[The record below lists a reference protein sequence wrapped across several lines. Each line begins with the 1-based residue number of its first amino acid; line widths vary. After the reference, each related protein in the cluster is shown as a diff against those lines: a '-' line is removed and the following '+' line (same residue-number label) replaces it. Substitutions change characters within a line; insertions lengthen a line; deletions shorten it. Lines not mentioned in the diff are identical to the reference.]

1 MSDSRP
7 IGVFDSGLGGLTVAN
22 AIKEKL
28 PNENIVYL
36 GDTARVPYGN
46 KSTLL
51 VTGYATQ
58 ITNFLLGENAKLIV
72 VACNTASALALP
84 ALQSKYQVPI
94 LGVII
99 PGSQAAVHATRNK
112 HVGVIGTIATIN
124 SNAYNKV
131 LNEIESSIQ
140 ITAQA
145 CPLFVPLV
153 EEGWLNGPVPSEI
166 TASYLK
172 SINVANVDT
181 LILGCTH
188 YPLLKPMIRDHV
200 NDNTVLIDSAET
212 VAKETATILLEKKMS
227 ADGSNKG
234 LLKCF
239 VTDSP
244 IQFEGIAKR
253 FLGYSLDN
261 VQTVPLH

>member
-1 MSDSRP
+1 MPDNRP
-7 IGVFDSGLGGLTVAN
+7 IGVFDSGLGGLTVAK

-84 ALQSKYQVPI
+84 ALQSKFLVPI

-112 HVGVIGTIATIN
+112 HVGVIGTTATIN
-124 SNAYNKV
+124 SNAYA
-131 LNEIESSIQ
+131 LALREIESSIQ
-140 ITAQA
+140 ITTQA

-172 SINVANVDT
+172 NINMKNVDT

-188 YPLLKPMIRDHV
+188 YPLLKPMIQDIV

-212 VAKETATILLEKKMS
+212 VAEEVAIILIEKKMS
-227 ADGSNKG
+227 ADSSNKG

-244 IQFEGIAKR
+244 IQFENIAKR
-253 FLGYSLDN
+253 FLGYSLNN
-261 VQTVPLH
+261 VQTVQIH

>member
-1 MSDSRP
+1 MPDSRP
-7 IGVFDSGLGGLTVAN
+7 IGVFDSGLGGLTVAK

-84 ALQSKYQVPI
+84 ALQSEFLVPI

-112 HVGVIGTIATIN
+112 HVGVIGTTATIN
-124 SNAYNKV
+124 SNAYTQA
-131 LNEIESSIQ
+131 LREIESSIQ
-140 ITAQA
+140 ITTQA

-172 SINVANVDT
+172 NINVENVDT

-188 YPLLKPMIRDHV
+188 YPLLKPMIQDIV
-200 NDNTVLIDSAET
+200 NDNTVLIDSSET
-212 VAKETATILLEKKMS
+212 VAEEVAIILIEKKMS
-227 ADGSNKG
+227 ADTSNKG

-244 IQFEGIAKR
+244 IQFENIAKR
-253 FLGYSLDN
+253 FLGYSLNN
-261 VQTVPLH
+261 VQTVPIH

>member
-46 KSTLL
+46 KSTFL

-72 VACNTASALALP
+72 VACNTASALSLP
-84 ALQSKYQVPI
+84 VLQSEFQVPI
-94 LGVII
+94 LGVVI

-124 SNAYNKV
+124 SNAYNQALRK
-131 LNEIESSIQ
+131 IETSIQ

-188 YPLLKPMIRDHV
+188 YPLLKPIIQDIV

-212 VAKETATILLEKKMS
+212 VAEEVATILLEKKMS
-227 ADGSNKG
+227 VNSSNKG

-244 IQFEGIAKR
+244 IQFESIAER
-253 FLGYSLDN
+253 FLGYSLNN
-261 VQTVPLH
+261 VQTVPIH

>member
-1 MSDSRP
+1 MPDSRP
-7 IGVFDSGLGGLTVAN
+7 IGVFDSGLGGLTVAK

-84 ALQSKYQVPI
+84 ALQSEFLVPI
-94 LGVII
+94 LGEII

-112 HVGVIGTIATIN
+112 HVGVIGTTATIN
-124 SNAYNKV
+124 SNAYTQA
-131 LNEIESSIQ
+131 LREIESSIQ
-140 ITAQA
+140 ITTQA

-172 SINVANVDT
+172 NINVENVDT

-188 YPLLKPMIRDHV
+188 YPLLKPMIQDIV

-212 VAKETATILLEKKMS
+212 VAEEVAIILIEKKMS
-227 ADGSNKG
+227 ADSSNKG

-244 IQFEGIAKR
+244 IQFENIAKR
-253 FLGYSLDN
+253 FLGYSLNN
-261 VQTVPLH
+261 VQTVPIH

>member
-1 MSDSRP
+1 MPDSRP
-7 IGVFDSGLGGLTVAN
+7 IGVFDSGLGGLTVAK

-72 VACNTASALALP
+72 AACNTASALALP
-84 ALQSKYQVPI
+84 ALQSEFLVPI

-112 HVGVIGTIATIN
+112 HVGVIGTTATIN
-124 SNAYNKV
+124 SNAYTQA
-131 LNEIESSIQ
+131 LREIESSIQ
-140 ITAQA
+140 ITTQA

-172 SINVANVDT
+172 NINVENVDT

-188 YPLLKPMIRDHV
+188 YPLLKPMIQDIV

-212 VAKETATILLEKKMS
+212 VAEEVAIILIEKKMS
-227 ADGSNKG
+227 ADSSNKG

-244 IQFEGIAKR
+244 IQFENIAKR
-253 FLGYSLDN
+253 FLGYSLNN
-261 VQTVPLH
+261 VQTVPIH

>member
-1 MSDSRP
+1 MPDSRP
-7 IGVFDSGLGGLTVAN
+7 IGVFDSGLGGLTVAK
-22 AIKEKL
+22 AIKAKL

-51 VTGYATQ
+51 VTDYATQ
-58 ITNFLLGENAKLIV
+58 IINFLLEENAKLIV

-84 ALQSKYQVPI
+84 ALQSEFQVQI
-94 LGVII
+94 LGVIL
-99 PGSQAAVHATRNK
+99 PGSKAAVHATRNK

-124 SNAYNKV
+124 SKAYTKA

-166 TASYLK
+166 TDSYLK
-172 SINVANVDT
+172 SISGANVDT

-188 YPLLKPMIRDHV
+188 YPLLKPIIQEHV
-200 NDNTVLIDSAET
+200 NDNTILIDSA
-212 VAKETATILLEKKMS
+212 VAVAEEAATILLEKKMR
-227 ADGSNKG
+227 ADSSNKG

-244 IQFEGIAKR
+244 IQFESIAER

-261 VQTVPLH
+261 VRTVPIH

>member
-1 MSDSRP
+1 MPDSRP
-7 IGVFDSGLGGLTVAN
+7 IGVFDSGLGGLTVAK

-84 ALQSKYQVPI
+84 ALQSEFLVPI

-112 HVGVIGTIATIN
+112 HVGVIGTTATIN
-124 SNAYNKV
+124 SNAYTQA
-131 LNEIESSIQ
+131 LREIESSIQ
-140 ITAQA
+140 ITTQA

-172 SINVANVDT
+172 NINMKNVDT

-188 YPLLKPMIRDHV
+188 YPLLKPIIQDIV

-212 VAKETATILLEKKMS
+212 VAEEVAIILIEKKMS
-227 ADGSNKG
+227 ADSSNKG

-244 IQFEGIAKR
+244 IQFENIAKR
-253 FLGYSLDN
+253 FLGYSLNN
-261 VQTVPLH
+261 VQTVPIH

>member
-1 MSDSRP
+1 MPDSRP
-7 IGVFDSGLGGLTVAN
+7 IGVFDSGLGGLTVAK

-51 VTGYATQ
+51 VTDYATQ
-58 ITNFLLGENAKLIV
+58 ITNFLLEENAKLIV

-84 ALQSKYQVPI
+84 ALQSEFQVQI
-94 LGVII
+94 LGVIL
-99 PGSQAAVHATRNK
+99 PGSKAAVHATRNK

-124 SNAYNKV
+124 SNAYSQA
-131 LNEIESSIQ
+131 LNEIDSSIQ

-153 EEGWLNGPVPSEI
+153 EEGWLNGPVPSEV

-188 YPLLKPMIRDHV
+188 YPLLKPMIQEHV

-212 VAKETATILLEKKMS
+212 VAEEASTILLEKKMM
-227 ADGSNKG
+227 ADSNNKG

-239 VTDSP
+239 VTDFP
-244 IQFEGIAKR
+244 VQFESIAER

-261 VQTVPLH
+261 VRTVPIH

>member
-1 MSDSRP
+1 MLDSRP
-7 IGVFDSGLGGLTVAN
+7 IGVFDSGLGGLTVAK

-58 ITNFLLGENAKLIV
+58 ITNFLIGENAKLIV
-72 VACNTASALALP
+72 VACNTASALSLP
-84 ALQSKYQVPI
+84 VLQSEFQVPI

-112 HVGVIGTIATIN
+112 HVGVIGTTATIN
-124 SNAYNKV
+124 SNAYTQA
-131 LNEIESSIQ
+131 LREIESSIQ

-188 YPLLKPMIRDHV
+188 YPLLKPMIQDIV

-212 VAKETATILLEKKMS
+212 VAEEVAIILIEKKMS
-227 ADGSNKG
+227 ADSSNKG

-244 IQFEGIAKR
+244 VQFENIAKR
-253 FLGYSLDN
+253 FLGYSLNN
-261 VQTVPLH
+261 VQTVPIH

>member
-1 MSDSRP
+1 MPDSRP
-7 IGVFDSGLGGLTVAN
+7 IGVFDSGLGGLTVAK

-72 VACNTASALALP
+72 VACNTVSALALP
-84 ALQSKYQVPI
+84 TLQSEFQVPI

-99 PGSQAAVHATRNK
+99 PGSQAAIHATRNK
-112 HVGVIGTIATIN
+112 NIGVIGTIATIS
-124 SNAYNKV
+124 SNAYTAA

-153 EEGWLNGPVPSEI
+153 EEGWLNGLVPSEI
-166 TASYLK
+166 TATYLK
-172 SINVANVDT
+172 NINVANVDT

-188 YPLLKPMIRDHV
+188 YPLLKPIIKDHV

-212 VAKETATILLEKKMS
+212 VAEEAAIIL
-227 ADGSNKG
+227 
-234 LLKCF
+234 
-239 VTDSP
+239 
-244 IQFEGIAKR
+244 IKR
-253 FLGYSLDN
+253 K
-261 VQTVPLH
+261 

>member
-1 MSDSRP
+1 MPDSRP
-7 IGVFDSGLGGLTVAN
+7 IGVFDSGLGGLTVAK
-22 AIKEKL
+22 AIKAKL

-51 VTGYATQ
+51 VTDYATQ
-58 ITNFLLGENAKLIV
+58 ITNFLLEENAKLIV

-84 ALQSKYQVPI
+84 ALQSEFQVQI
-94 LGVII
+94 LGVIL
-99 PGSQAAVHATRNK
+99 PGSKAAVHATRNK

-124 SNAYNKV
+124 SNAYSQA
-131 LNEIESSIQ
+131 LNEIDSSIQ

-153 EEGWLNGPVPSEI
+153 EEGWLNGPVPSEV

-188 YPLLKPMIRDHV
+188 YPLLKPMIQEHV

-212 VAKETATILLEKKMS
+212 VAEEASTILLEKKMM
-227 ADGSNKG
+227 ADSNNKG

-239 VTDSP
+239 VTDFP
-244 IQFEGIAKR
+244 VQFESIAER

-261 VQTVPLH
+261 VRTVSIH

>member
-46 KSTLL
+46 KSTFL

-72 VACNTASALALP
+72 VACNTASALSLP
-84 ALQSKYQVPI
+84 VLQSEFQVPI

-124 SNAYNKV
+124 SNAYNQALRK
-131 LNEIESSIQ
+131 IETSIQ

-188 YPLLKPMIRDHV
+188 YPLLKPMIQDNV

-212 VAKETATILLEKKMS
+212 VAEEAATILLEKKMN
-227 ADGSNKG
+227 ADNSNNG

-239 VTDSP
+239 VTDSA
-244 IQFEGIAKR
+244 IQFESIAER
-253 FLGYSLDN
+253 FLGYSLNN
-261 VQTVPLH
+261 VQTVPIH

>member
-1 MSDSRP
+1 MPDSRP
-7 IGVFDSGLGGLTVAN
+7 IGVFDSGLGGLTVAK

-84 ALQSKYQVPI
+84 ALQSEFLVPI

-112 HVGVIGTIATIN
+112 HVGVIGTTATIN
-124 SNAYNKV
+124 SNAYTQA
-131 LNEIESSIQ
+131 LREIESSIQ
-140 ITAQA
+140 ITTQA

-172 SINVANVDT
+172 NINVENVDT

-188 YPLLKPMIRDHV
+188 YPLLKPMIQDIV

-212 VAKETATILLEKKMS
+212 VAEEVAIILIEKKMS
-227 ADGSNKG
+227 ADSSNKG

-244 IQFEGIAKR
+244 IQFENIAKR
-253 FLGYSLDN
+253 FLGYSLNN
-261 VQTVPLH
+261 VQTVPIH

>member
-1 MSDSRP
+1 MPDSRP
-7 IGVFDSGLGGLTVAN
+7 IGVFDSGLGGLTVAK

-51 VTGYATQ
+51 VTDYATQ
-58 ITNFLLGENAKLIV
+58 IINFLLEENAKLIV

-84 ALQSKYQVPI
+84 ALQSEFQVQI
-94 LGVII
+94 LGVIL
-99 PGSQAAVHATRNK
+99 PGSKAAVHATRNK

-124 SNAYNKV
+124 SNAYSQA
-131 LNEIESSIQ
+131 LNEIDSSIQ

-153 EEGWLNGPVPSEI
+153 EEGWLNGPVPSEV

-188 YPLLKPMIRDHV
+188 YPLLKPMIQEHV

-212 VAKETATILLEKKMS
+212 VAEEASTILLEKKML
-227 ADGSNKG
+227 ADSNNKG

-239 VTDSP
+239 VTDFP
-244 IQFEGIAKR
+244 VQFESIAER

-261 VQTVPLH
+261 VRTVSIH

>member
-1 MSDSRP
+1 MPDSRP
-7 IGVFDSGLGGLTVAN
+7 IGVFDSGLGGLTVAK
-22 AIKEKL
+22 AIKAKL

-51 VTGYATQ
+51 VTDYATQ
-58 ITNFLLGENAKLIV
+58 ITNFLLEENAKLIV

-84 ALQSKYQVPI
+84 ALQSEFQVQI
-94 LGVII
+94 LGVIL
-99 PGSQAAVHATRNK
+99 PGSKAAVHATRNK

-124 SNAYNKV
+124 SNAYSQA
-131 LNEIESSIQ
+131 LNEIDSSIQ

-153 EEGWLNGPVPSEI
+153 EEGWLNGPVPSEV

-188 YPLLKPMIRDHV
+188 YPLLKPMIQEHV

-212 VAKETATILLEKKMS
+212 VAEEASTILLEKKMM
-227 ADGSNKG
+227 ADSNNKG

-239 VTDSP
+239 VTDFP
-244 IQFEGIAKR
+244 VQFESIAER

-261 VQTVPLH
+261 VRTVPIH

>member
-1 MSDSRP
+1 MPDSRP
-7 IGVFDSGLGGLTVAN
+7 IGVFDSGLGGLTVAK
-22 AIKEKL
+22 AIKAKL

-51 VTGYATQ
+51 VTDYATQ
-58 ITNFLLGENAKLIV
+58 ITNFLLEENAKLIV

-84 ALQSKYQVPI
+84 ALQSEFQVQI
-94 LGVII
+94 LGVIL
-99 PGSQAAVHATRNK
+99 PGSKAAVHATRNK

-124 SNAYNKV
+124 SNAYSQA
-131 LNEIESSIQ
+131 LNEIDSSIQ

-153 EEGWLNGPVPSEI
+153 EEGWLNGPVPSEV

-188 YPLLKPMIRDHV
+188 YPLLKPMIQEHV

-212 VAKETATILLEKKMS
+212 VAEEASTILLEKKML
-227 ADGSNKG
+227 ADSNNKG

-239 VTDSP
+239 VTDFP
-244 IQFEGIAKR
+244 VQFESIAER

-261 VQTVPLH
+261 VRTVSIH

>member
-1 MSDSRP
+1 MPDSRP
-7 IGVFDSGLGGLTVAN
+7 IGVFDSGLGGLTVAK

-51 VTGYATQ
+51 VTSYATQ

-84 ALQSKYQVPI
+84 ALQSEFQVPI
-94 LGVII
+94 LGVIL
-99 PGSQAAVHATRNK
+99 PGSQAAVHATRNN
-112 HVGVIGTIATIN
+112 HIGVIGTIATIN
-124 SNAYNKV
+124 SNAYTTV

-188 YPLLKPMIRDHV
+188 YPLLKPMIQDHV

-212 VAKETATILLEKKMS
+212 VAEEAASILLEKKMS
-227 ADGSNKG
+227 ADNSNKG

-244 IQFEGIAKR
+244 TKFESIAER
-253 FLGYSLDN
+253 FLGYSLNN
-261 VQTVPLH
+261 VQTVPIH

>member
-46 KSTLL
+46 KSTFL

-131 LNEIESSIQ
+131 LNEIEPSIQ

-227 ADGSNKG
+227 ADSSNKG

-244 IQFEGIAKR
+244 IQFESIAKR

-261 VQTVPLH
+261 VQTVPIH

>member
-1 MSDSRP
+1 MPDSRP
-7 IGVFDSGLGGLTVAN
+7 IGVFDSGLGGLTVAK

-84 ALQSKYQVPI
+84 ALQSEFLVPI

-112 HVGVIGTIATIN
+112 HVGVIGTTATIN
-124 SNAYNKV
+124 SNAYTQA
-131 LNEIESSIQ
+131 LREIESSIQ
-140 ITAQA
+140 ITTQA

-188 YPLLKPMIRDHV
+188 YPLLKPMIQDIV

-212 VAKETATILLEKKMS
+212 VAEEVAIILLEKKMS
-227 ADGSNKG
+227 ADNTNKG

-244 IQFEGIAKR
+244 IQFENIAKR
-253 FLGYSLDN
+253 FLGYSLNN
-261 VQTVPLH
+261 VQTVPIH

>member
-1 MSDSRP
+1 MPDSRP
-7 IGVFDSGLGGLTVAN
+7 IGVFDSGLGGLTVAK
-22 AIKEKL
+22 AIKAKL

-51 VTGYATQ
+51 VTDYATQ
-58 ITNFLLGENAKLIV
+58 IINFLLEENAKLIV

-84 ALQSKYQVPI
+84 ALQSEFQVQI
-94 LGVII
+94 LGVIL
-99 PGSQAAVHATRNK
+99 PGSKAAVHATRNK

-124 SNAYNKV
+124 SNAYSQA
-131 LNEIESSIQ
+131 LNEIDSSIQ

-153 EEGWLNGPVPSEI
+153 EEGWLNGPVPSEV

-188 YPLLKPMIRDHV
+188 YPLLKPMIQEHV

-212 VAKETATILLEKKMS
+212 VAEEASTILLEKKML
-227 ADGSNKG
+227 ADSNNKG

-239 VTDSP
+239 VTDFP
-244 IQFEGIAKR
+244 VQFESIAER

-261 VQTVPLH
+261 VRTVPIH

>member
-1 MSDSRP
+1 MPDSRP
-7 IGVFDSGLGGLTVAN
+7 IGVFDSGLGGLTVAK

-84 ALQSKYQVPI
+84 ALQSEFLVPI

-112 HVGVIGTIATIN
+112 HVGVIGTTATIN
-124 SNAYNKV
+124 SNAYTQA
-131 LNEIESSIQ
+131 LSEIESSIQ

-166 TASYLK
+166 TVSYLK
-172 SINVANVDT
+172 NINVENVDT

-188 YPLLKPMIRDHV
+188 YPLLKPMIQDIV

-212 VAKETATILLEKKMS
+212 VAEEVAIILIEKKMS
-227 ADGSNKG
+227 ADSSNKG

-244 IQFEGIAKR
+244 VQFENIAKR
-253 FLGYSLDN
+253 FLGYSLNN
-261 VQTVPLH
+261 VQTVPIH

>member
-1 MSDSRP
+1 MPDSRP
-7 IGVFDSGLGGLTVAN
+7 IGVFDSGLGGLTVAK

-84 ALQSKYQVPI
+84 ALQSEFLVPI

-112 HVGVIGTIATIN
+112 HVGVIGTTATIN
-124 SNAYNKV
+124 SNAYTQA
-131 LNEIESSIQ
+131 LRGIESSIQ

-188 YPLLKPMIRDHV
+188 YPLLKPMIQDNV

-212 VAKETATILLEKKMS
+212 VAEEAATILLEKKMS
-227 ADGSNKG
+227 ADNSNKG

-244 IQFEGIAKR
+244 TKFESIAER
-253 FLGYSLDN
+253 FLGYSLNN
-261 VQTVPLH
+261 VQTVPIH

>member
-1 MSDSRP
+1 MPDSRP
-7 IGVFDSGLGGLTVAN
+7 IGVFDSGLGGLTVAK

-51 VTGYATQ
+51 VTDYATQ

-124 SNAYNKV
+124 SNAYTKV

-188 YPLLKPMIRDHV
+188 YPLLKPMIQDHV

-227 ADGSNKG
+227 ADSSNKG

-244 IQFEGIAKR
+244 IQFESIAKR

-261 VQTVPLH
+261 VQTVPIH

>member
-1 MSDSRP
+1 MPDSRP
-7 IGVFDSGLGGLTVAN
+7 IGVFDSGLGGLTVAK

-84 ALQSKYQVPI
+84 ALQSEFLVPI

-112 HVGVIGTIATIN
+112 HVGVIGTTATIN
-124 SNAYNKV
+124 SNAYTQALKG
-131 LNEIESSIQ
+131 IESSIQ

-188 YPLLKPMIRDHV
+188 YPLLKPMIQDIV

-212 VAKETATILLEKKMS
+212 VAEEVLLYFS
-227 ADGSNKG
+227 
-234 LLKCF
+234 
-239 VTDSP
+239 
-244 IQFEGIAKR
+244 KR
-253 FLGYSLDN
+253 K
-261 VQTVPLH
+261 

>member
-1 MSDSRP
+1 MPDNRP
-7 IGVFDSGLGGLTVAN
+7 IGVFDSGLGGLTVAK
-22 AIKEKL
+22 AVKEKL

-51 VTGYATQ
+51 VTSYATQ

-84 ALQSKYQVPI
+84 ALQSEFQVPI
-94 LGVII
+94 LGVIL
-99 PGSQAAVHATRNK
+99 PGSQAAVHATRNN
-112 HVGVIGTIATIN
+112 HIGVIGTIATIN
-124 SNAYNKV
+124 SNAYTTV

-188 YPLLKPMIRDHV
+188 YPLLKPMIQDHV

-212 VAKETATILLEKKMS
+212 VAEEAATILLEKKMS
-227 ADGSNKG
+227 ADNSNKG

-244 IQFEGIAKR
+244 TKFESIAER
-253 FLGYSLDN
+253 FLGYSLNN
-261 VQTVPLH
+261 VQTVPIH

>member
-1 MSDSRP
+1 MPDSRP
-7 IGVFDSGLGGLTVAN
+7 IGVFDSGLGGLTVAK
-22 AIKEKL
+22 AIKAKL

-51 VTGYATQ
+51 VTDYATQ
-58 ITNFLLGENAKLIV
+58 IINFLLEENAKLIV

-84 ALQSKYQVPI
+84 ALQSEFQVQI
-94 LGVII
+94 LGVIL
-99 PGSQAAVHATRNK
+99 PGSKAAVHATRNK

-124 SNAYNKV
+124 SNAYSQA
-131 LNEIESSIQ
+131 LNEIDSSIQ

-153 EEGWLNGPVPSEI
+153 EEGWLNGPVPSEV

-188 YPLLKPMIRDHV
+188 YPLLKPMIQEHV

-212 VAKETATILLEKKMS
+212 VAEEAAIILLEKKMS
-227 ADGSNKG
+227 ADSSNKG

-244 IQFEGIAKR
+244 VQFERIAER

-261 VQTVPLH
+261 VRTVPIH

>member
-1 MSDSRP
+1 MPDSRP
-7 IGVFDSGLGGLTVAN
+7 IGVFDSGLGGLTVAK

-51 VTGYATQ
+51 VTSYATQ

-84 ALQSKYQVPI
+84 ALQSEFQVPI
-94 LGVII
+94 LGVIL
-99 PGSQAAVHATRNK
+99 PGSQAAVHATRNN
-112 HVGVIGTIATIN
+112 HIGVIGTIATIN
-124 SNAYNKV
+124 SNAYTTV
-131 LNEIESSIQ
+131 MNEIESSIQ

-188 YPLLKPMIRDHV
+188 YPLLKPMIQDHV

-212 VAKETATILLEKKMS
+212 VAEEAATILLEKKMS
-227 ADGSNKG
+227 ADNSNKG

-244 IQFEGIAKR
+244 TKFESIAER
-253 FLGYSLDN
+253 FLGYSLNN
-261 VQTVPLH
+261 VQTVPIH

>member
-1 MSDSRP
+1 MPDSRP
-7 IGVFDSGLGGLTVAN
+7 IGVFDSGLGGLTVAK

-84 ALQSKYQVPI
+84 ALQSEFLVPI

-112 HVGVIGTIATIN
+112 HVGVIGTTATIN
-124 SNAYNKV
+124 SNAYTQA
-131 LNEIESSIQ
+131 LREIESSIQ
-140 ITAQA
+140 ITTQA

-153 EEGWLNGPVPSEI
+153 EEGWLHGPVPSEI

-172 SINVANVDT
+172 NINVENVDT

-188 YPLLKPMIRDHV
+188 YPLLKPMIQDIV

-212 VAKETATILLEKKMS
+212 VAEEVAIILIEKKMS
-227 ADGSNKG
+227 ADSSNKG

-244 IQFEGIAKR
+244 IQFENIAKR
-253 FLGYSLDN
+253 FMGYSLNN
-261 VQTVPLH
+261 VQTVPIH

>member
-7 IGVFDSGLGGLTVAN
+7 IGVFDSGLGGLTVAK

-51 VTGYATQ
+51 VTGYAAQ
-58 ITNFLLGENAKLIV
+58 ITNFLLDENAKLIV
-72 VACNTASALALP
+72 VACNTVSALALP
-84 ALQSKYQVPI
+84 TLQSEFQVPI

-112 HVGVIGTIATIN
+112 HVGVIGTTTTIN
-124 SNAYNKV
+124 SNAYTQA
-131 LNEIESSIQ
+131 LREIESSIQ
-140 ITAQA
+140 ITTQA

-172 SINVANVDT
+172 NINVENVDT

-188 YPLLKPMIRDHV
+188 YPLLKPMIQDIV

-212 VAKETATILLEKKMS
+212 VAEEVAIILIEKKMS
-227 ADGSNKG
+227 ADSSNKG

-244 IQFEGIAKR
+244 VQFENIAKR
-253 FLGYSLDN
+253 FLGYSLNN
-261 VQTVPLH
+261 VQTVPIH

>member
-46 KSTLL
+46 KSTFL

-261 VQTVPLH
+261 VQTVPIH

>member
-1 MSDSRP
+1 MPDSRP
-7 IGVFDSGLGGLTVAN
+7 IGVFDSGLGGLTVAK

-84 ALQSKYQVPI
+84 ALQSEYQVPI

-99 PGSQAAVHATRNK
+99 PGSQAAVHATRNN

-124 SNAYNKV
+124 SNAYTKV

-227 ADGSNKG
+227 ADSSNKG

-244 IQFEGIAKR
+244 IQFESIAKS

-261 VQTVPLH
+261 VQTVPIH

>member
-1 MSDSRP
+1 MPDSRP
-7 IGVFDSGLGGLTVAN
+7 IGVFDSGLGGLTVAK

-51 VTGYATQ
+51 VTSYATQ

-84 ALQSKYQVPI
+84 ALQSEFQVPI
-94 LGVII
+94 LGVIL
-99 PGSQAAVHATRNK
+99 PGSQAAVHATRNN
-112 HVGVIGTIATIN
+112 HIGVIGTIATIN
-124 SNAYNKV
+124 SNAYTTV

-188 YPLLKPMIRDHV
+188 YPLLKPMIQDHV

-212 VAKETATILLEKKMS
+212 VAEEAATILLEKKMS
-227 ADGSNKG
+227 ADNSNKG

-244 IQFEGIAKR
+244 TKFESIAER
-253 FLGYSLDN
+253 FLGYSLNN
-261 VQTVPLH
+261 VQTVPIH

>member
-1 MSDSRP
+1 MPDSRP
-7 IGVFDSGLGGLTVAN
+7 IGVFDSGLGGLTVAKS
-22 AIKEKL
+22 IKEKL

-51 VTGYATQ
+51 VTSYATQ

-84 ALQSKYQVPI
+84 ALQSEFQVPI
-94 LGVII
+94 LGVIL
-99 PGSQAAVHATRNK
+99 PGSQAAVHATRNN
-112 HVGVIGTIATIN
+112 HIGVIGTIATIN
-124 SNAYNKV
+124 SNAYTTV

-188 YPLLKPMIRDHV
+188 YPLLKPMIQDHV

-212 VAKETATILLEKKMS
+212 VAEEAATILLEKKMS
-227 ADGSNKG
+227 ADNSNKG

-244 IQFEGIAKR
+244 TKFESIAER
-253 FLGYSLDN
+253 FLGYSLNN
-261 VQTVPLH
+261 VQTVPIH

>member
-22 AIKEKL
+22 AIKERL

-46 KSTLL
+46 KSTFL

-227 ADGSNKG
+227 ADSSNKG

-244 IQFEGIAKR
+244 IQFESIAKR

-261 VQTVPLH
+261 VQTVPIH